1 MKILVAD
8 DSMVSRHLLVA
19 TLRKWGYDVVD
30 VANGTDA
37 WKVLSEDDAP
47 SMAVLDWVMPGMTGP
62 DVCQLVRKQG
72 RENYTYVLLL
82 TSRGNKEDIVAGMES
97 GADDYV
103 VKPFEHSELQVRLR
117 AGKRIVELQRE
128 LLAARE
134 ALRDQA
140 TRDALTRLWNR
151 GTILAALQRELA
163 RGSRE
168 GEPLSLAIMDLDHFK
183 VVNDTFGHLAGD
195 EVLREAARRMNGA
208 VRSYDGVGRY
218 GGEEFLILL
227 PGCDGASA
235 LEQAERLRQLIC
247 AEPVVIGELV
257 HTVTAS
263 FGVTSVVPG
272 PSTSS
277 EQMIDRADQ
286 ALYLAKSRGRNR
298 VEFFQAKTE
307 TTSPTALLSH

>member
-8 DSMVSRHLLVA
+8 DSVVSRHILAA

-37 WKVLSEDDAP
+37 WKILSEEGAP
-47 SMAVLDWVMPGMTGP
+47 SMAVLDWVMPGISGP
-62 DVCQLVRKQG
+62 EVCQLVRKQG
-72 RENYTYVLLL
+72 REDYTYVLLL
-82 TSRGNKEDIVAGMES
+82 TSRGNKEDLVAGMEA

-140 TRDALTRLWNR
+140 TLDALTGLWNR
-151 GTILAALQRELA
+151 GSILAALQRELA
-163 RGSRE
+163 RGARE
-168 GEPLSLAIMDLDHFK
+168 GQPLSLAMMDLDHFK
-183 VVNDTFGHLAGD
+183 SVNDTFGHLAGD
-195 EVLREAARRMNGA
+195 EVLREAARRMMGA
-208 VRSYDGVGRY
+208 VRPYDGVGRY

-227 PGCDGASA
+227 PGCDEASA
-235 LEQAERLRQLIC
+235 LEQAERLRQLMC
-247 AEPVVIGELV
+247 REPVAIGDLR
-257 HTVTAS
+257 HTMTAS
-263 FGVTSVVPG
+263 FGVTCVVPG

-277 EQMIDRADQ
+277 EQLIGKADQ

-298 VEFFQAKTE
+298 VEAFQVVTKGA
-307 TTSPTALLSH
+307 SPVAMFGR

>member
-37 WKVLSEDDAP
+37 WKILSEEDAP

-62 DVCQLVRKQG
+62 EVCHLVRKQG

-151 GTILAALQRELA
+151 GSILAALQRELA
-163 RGSRE
+163 RGARE
-168 GEPLSLAIMDLDHFK
+168 GEPLSLAMMDLDHFK
-183 VVNDTFGHLAGD
+183 IVNDSYGHLAGD
-195 EVLREAARRMNGA
+195 EVLREAARRMSGA
-208 VRSYDGVGRY
+208 VRPYDGVGRY

-235 LEQAERLRQLIC
+235 LEQAERLRQLMC
-247 AEPVVIGELV
+247 GEPVVVGELV
-257 HTVTAS
+257 HTMTAS
-263 FGVTSVVPG
+263 LGVTSVVPG
-272 PSTSS
+272 PSTTS
-277 EQMIDRADQ
+277 EQLINRADQ
-286 ALYLAKSRGRNR
+286 ALYWPRAGGGTAWS
-298 VEFFQAKTE
+298 FFKWIRR
-307 TTSPTALLSH
+307 SPRRRRY